1 MHESEIVNVY
11 LAGTLVEA
19 EFLRNVVSDAGIESR
34 VVGAGSV
41 MAGMLPHE
49 EHTPCLWVHRSDE
62 SRARQLLA
70 DFEKNRARP
79 RSESEPSETWKCA
92 ACGELVDDD
101 FELCWNCQN
110 PRKPY

>member
-1 MHESEIVNVY
+1 MQESEIVNVY

-19 EFLRNVVSDAGIESR
+19 EFLRNMLSDAGIESR

-49 EHTPCLWVHRSDE
+49 EATPCLWVHGADE
-62 SRARQLLA
+62 VRARQLLA
-70 DFEKNRARP
+70 EFEKNLAKP
-79 RSESEPSETWKCA
+79 HSDEEPATGWKCT
-92 ACGELVDDD
+92 ACGEMVDED